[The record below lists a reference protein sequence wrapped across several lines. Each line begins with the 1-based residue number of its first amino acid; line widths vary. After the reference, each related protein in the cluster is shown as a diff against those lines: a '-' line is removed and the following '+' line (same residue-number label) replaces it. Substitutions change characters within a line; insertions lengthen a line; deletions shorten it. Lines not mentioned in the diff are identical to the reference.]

1 MRNKARPRIGV
12 ALSGGG
18 LRGLAHLGVLQVL
31 EDEQI
36 PIDVIAGTSM
46 GGIIAGLYAAGIP
59 LKELVAFGER
69 SGLIDLASPDRY
81 WRGLFCQKK
90 LSQRLADL
98 LGSEDLT
105 FEELKIPAAVIAADL
120 EKGEMVV
127 LDRGPLLPALLATA
141 AFPLLFSPVRHQGR
155 WLVDGGVLNNLPVDV
170 VREMGAERVL
180 GVSVPPS
187 VRLALEEAD
196 QQKGL
201 SIRGLRLFGNDTR
214 DWKLPFLIA
223 EVSSGITIQAINR
236 RRLALCPP
244 DVLLEIRLPNVGL
257 LFGDDGN
264 LAVVEAGR
272 RVAMEHRVGLARLA
286 KPLPPLWQRR
296 WAVIARRSRRALAAF
311 REPESPLYFV

>member
-1 MRNKARPRIGV
+1 
-12 ALSGGG
+12 
-18 LRGLAHLGVLQVL
+18 
-31 EDEQI
+31 
-36 PIDVIAGTSM
+36 
-46 GGIIAGLYAAGIP
+46 
-59 LKELVAFGER
+59 
-69 SGLIDLASPDRY
+69 
-81 WRGLFCQKK
+81 
-90 LSQRLADL
+90 
-98 LGSEDLT
+98 
-105 FEELKIPAAVIAADL
+105 
-120 EKGEMVV
+120 
-127 LDRGPLLPALLATA
+127 
-141 AFPLLFSPVRHQGR
+141 
-155 WLVDGGVLNNLPVDV
+155 